1 MLTREVSVNA
11 RTRIEE
17 NMYQAP
23 TEWRLLG
30 AKTKAANIIL
40 LSQRNNVPHRKI
52 LEVGAGD
59 GAILKW
65 LDAFK
70 FSEEAHAL
78 EVDPS
83 GVDVIKSL
91 NLASVRKVSLFDGYA
106 LPYDDDAFDLVVLSH
121 VLEHVEFERIL
132 LREIKR
138 VSRFQVIEIPLDSI
152 ADADRAWQHLYS
164 YGHINAYTP
173 ALLRF
178 LLKTERFGIVDD
190 LAGIQSCEVKE
201 YLHFVYNK
209 IQRTPENVAGIR
221 EQAARNEII
230 FNSLPRSE
238 QEWHA
243 EYYAVLTKK
252 ISARELFDENL
263 ALAVSYYNNNKL
275 GDAKLVLGNLNRLSL
290 DGLFPLPAW
299 AEALLRGES

>member
-23 TEWRLLG
+23 TEWRLMG
-30 AKTKAANIIL
+30 AKTKAANIIVL
-40 LSQRNNVPHRKI
+40 CRRNSIPHRKI

-70 FSEEAHAL
+70 FCEEAHAL

-91 NLASVRKVSLFDGYA
+91 NLPSVEKVSLFDGYA

-132 LREIKR
+132 LREIRR
-138 VSRFQVIEIPLDSI
+138 VSRFQVIEVPLDSI
-152 ADADRAWQHLYS
+152 VDADRAWQHHYS
-164 YGHINAYTP
+164 YGHINLYTP

-190 LAGIQSCEVKE
+190 LSGIQPGEIKE
-201 YLHFVYNK
+201 YLHFVYNNNP
-209 IQRTPENVAGIR
+209 RTPESLAGIR
-221 EQAARNEII
+221 EQAARRESI

-238 QEWHA
+238 QERHA
-243 EYYAVLTKK
+243 EYFAVLTKK
-252 ISARELFDENL
+252 FGARELFDESL
-263 ALAVSYYNNNKL
+263 ALAASYYDDNKP

-299 AEALLRGES
+299 AEALLRGDS